1 MLPAH
6 KRVLRDLQFSIPFS
20 IVQMMTIQ
28 QWIKKQTPALQME
41 IYKRI
46 SHFLSNNELKYVMQG
61 VAEGRDLMVLHE
73 ELGLFEKYQ
82 IDMLRMMDIVKNR
95 YPDEFLL

>member
-1 MLPAH
+1 
-6 KRVLRDLQFSIPFS
+6 
-20 IVQMMTIQ
+20 MTIQ
-28 QWIKKQTPALQME
+28 QWIKNQTPPLQIE

-61 VAEGRDLMVLHE
+61 VADGRDLMILHE

-82 IDMLRMMDIVKNR
+82 IDMLRMMDIIRNR
-95 YPDEFLL
+95 YPDEVIM